1 MAHELN
7 ELAPGIHSYAGAR
20 EHAWH
25 RLGVT
30 LDSTMTAEEALA
42 AAHLVGWDVRKV
54 ALKTEP
60 IIGPNGV
67 TVLDIPDRFAT
78 VYTNPLTGEVRYL
91 GTVGSHYDPTQ
102 NEESTDLL
110 QAVTDLSGAIFE
122 TAGSLRGGKET
133 FVTIRLPETM
143 LVGGKDPVGL
153 YLAALNSHDGSSAQR
168 CIVTPVR
175 ILCANTQAAALTSA
189 RASFSIRHTKGSKAS
204 AVEARRALGLT
215 FKYIEEFQAE
225 ADRMIEQEI
234 TDAEFA
240 RIAAELFGGGE
251 AASTRQKNVVLGHLE
266 TLTSIWKDD
275 PAQTMAGIQGTRW
288 GAYQAI
294 TEYADFWMPVRGGE
308 SATARANRSVQ
319 SQTIATLKTQ
329 AFKTLSLV

>member
-175 ILCANTQAAALTSA
+175 ILCARDPDLDLEGRPGADDGRDPGHPLGRLPGDHRVRRFLDAGPRRRVGHGPREPLGPVADH
-189 RASFSIRHTKGSKAS
+189 RHP
-204 AVEARRALGLT
+204 
-215 FKYIEEFQAE
+215 Q
-225 ADRMIEQEI
+225 
-234 TDAEFA
+234 
-240 RIAAELFGGGE
+240 
-251 AASTRQKNVVLGHLE
+251 
-266 TLTSIWKDD
+266 D
-275 PAQTMAGIQGTRW
+275 PG
-288 GAYQAI
+288 
-294 TEYADFWMPVRGGE
+294 V
-308 SATARANRSVQ
+308 
-319 SQTIATLKTQ
+319 
-329 AFKTLSLV
+329 